1 MNRTSKILAF
11 ALQAI
16 FLSTPVFAAMESD
29 GVVADGGCMN
39 ENSTCGFRLGF
50 VFWLRLVFWL
60 RFAKHQHP

>member
-39 ENSTCGFRLGF
+39 ENTPNDMDGCIEPTTHQ
-50 VFWLRLVFWL
+50 LVS
-60 RFAKHQHP
+60 